1 MSYPLRS
8 AVNQHSQFQSVTGLP
23 YDNEQVSMP
32 FFPKKKARKQY
43 DVSTKLKY
51 LKLAELFGVSY
62 VVSTKGV
69 SRSLLSRWKKQVP
82 QYLLAKSER
91 KMSKKRIR
99 SASHSTVFTEDQ
111 EKQIFDKIQKLRDA
125 MIPVSGPMV
134 KIFALQVAREHQ
146 IQDFDASNGFVTRF
160 RKRWN
165 LTLRRG
171 TKRSP
176 KLDSDIIR
184 KLEEMQRD
192 VYNKCI
198 HHDID
203 YICNIDETPIVY
215 DLMYDHTLANCG
227 DAEVLI
233 AKVKSAKKRITLGIL
248 LPVPWKPDLPQ
259 VFKCKPM
266 MIFKGMTP
274 RCLNDVSRVHKEDT
288 TILIRHQKKAW
299 NDANLYVDFL
309 QHSLPDEIV
318 GPNRRQDYKILVVHD
333 NVEFHLATQVSD
345 LCKKDYGIEPHCLP
359 PNATAICQPLDV
371 AINRPFKDGMRKK
384 LMENLV
390 DSYTGGEIFISKN
403 DLISWGKDVW
413 YNSIS
418 NDTIKK
424 SFLTCALG
432 VSPVDKEQ
440 PIYWK
445 RLRSLQSQLQD
456 ETLPSIASL
465 TQNLFN
471 GNVWDD
477 SNHPSV
483 FLYTPE
489 RFNVPVN
496 YI

>member
-23 YDNEQVSMP
+23 YDNEQ
-32 FFPKKKARKQY
+32 
-43 DVSTKLKY
+43 
-51 LKLAELFGVSY
+51 
-62 VVSTKGV
+62 VSTKGV

-176 KLDSDIIR
+176 KLNSDIIR

-233 AKVKSAKKRITLGIL
+233 AKVKSAKKRITNCLGIL

-288 TILIRHQKKAW
+288 TILIRHQK
-299 NDANLYVDFL
+299 N
-309 QHSLPDEIV
+309 HSSIV
-318 GPNRRQDYKILVVHD
+318 L
-333 NVEFHLATQVSD
+333 
-345 LCKKDYGIEPHCLP
+345 
-359 PNATAICQPLDV
+359 
-371 AINRPFKDGMRKK
+371 
-384 LMENLV
+384 
-390 DSYTGGEIFISKN
+390 
-403 DLISWGKDVW
+403 LIS
-413 YNSIS
+413 S
-418 NDTIKK
+418 
-424 SFLTCALG
+424 
-432 VSPVDKEQ
+432 
-440 PIYWK
+440 
-445 RLRSLQSQLQD
+445 
-456 ETLPSIASL
+456 TL
-465 TQNLFN
+465 
-471 GNVWDD
+471 
-477 SNHPSV
+477 
-483 FLYTPE
+483 
-489 RFNVPVN
+489 
-496 YI
+496 